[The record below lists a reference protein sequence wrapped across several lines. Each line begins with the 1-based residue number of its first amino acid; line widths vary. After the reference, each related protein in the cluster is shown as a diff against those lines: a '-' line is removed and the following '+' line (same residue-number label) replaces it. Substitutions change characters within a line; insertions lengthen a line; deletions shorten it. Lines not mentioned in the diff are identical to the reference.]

1 MRNWNDIPEP
11 SMEPPEPKVIDHC
24 AYCGDEIYSGNPVY
38 ICDDGRVHAEC
49 VLQYIA
55 MAHHNDSKICREIA
69 TSCGYREEI
78 A

>member
-38 ICDDGRVHAEC
+38 LCDEGMVHVDCALGHIE
-49 VLQYIA
+49 QA
-55 MAHHNDSKICREIA
+55 MSLGEIA
-69 TSCGYREEI
+69 ALCGYRYGI
-78 A
+78 AGDG

>member
-1 MRNWNDIPEP
+1 MSGKYQIPEP
-11 SMEPPEPKVIDHC
+11 SLTPPEPKVIDHC

-38 ICDDGRVHAEC
+38 ICDEGRVHADC
-49 VLQYIA
+49 VLQHIHDN
-55 MAHHNDSKICREIA
+55 MSRREIA